1 MHIFI
6 TGATGFIGS
15 NLITK
20 LLNKKYKIT
29 ALVRNISR
37 AKLQLPNIALISNLT
52 ELENFDQFDAVIN
65 LAGEP
70 IFDHR
75 WSQKQ
80 KNKLQ
85 NSRVQLT
92 QQLTQLINK
101 STHPPQCFISGSAI
115 GYYGNRPK
123 ETLTEEKL
131 KGCNFTA
138 DLCQLWEEQAL
149 QANTRVCVLR
159 TGIVLDP
166 TGGAFSKMLP
176 LYRLGLGGKLGNGEQ
191 YWSWIALEDMINAI
205 IFLLETPSCHGVFNM
220 VAPNP
225 VRNKTLN
232 SLLGKYLHRPTFC
245 TVPAFAMRII
255 LGERADLLFDDQ
267 KVFPKK
273 LILAGFNFQYAILA
287 DYLAKTL

>member
-52 ELENFDQFDAVIN
+52 ELENLDQFDAVIN

-80 KNKLQ
+80 KNNLQ

-101 STHPPQCFISGSAI
+101 SAHPPRCFISGSAI
-115 GYYGNRPK
+115 GFYGNRPQQ
-123 ETLTEEKL
+123 TLTEESS
-131 KGCNFTA
+131 KGNNFTA
-138 DLCQLWEEQAL
+138 ELCQLWEAQAL
-149 QANTRVCVLR
+149 QAHTRVCLLR

-166 TGGAFSKMLP
+166 TGGAFAKMLP
-176 LYRLGLGGKLGNGEQ
+176 LYRLGLGGKLGSGEQ

-232 SLLGKYLHRPTFC
+232 SLLGKYLHRPAFC
-245 TVPAFAMRII
+245 TVPAFAMRLI

-267 KVFPKK
+267 KVLPQK
-273 LILAGFNFQYAILA
+273 LIQAGFNFQYATLA
-287 DYLAKTL
+287 DYLARNL